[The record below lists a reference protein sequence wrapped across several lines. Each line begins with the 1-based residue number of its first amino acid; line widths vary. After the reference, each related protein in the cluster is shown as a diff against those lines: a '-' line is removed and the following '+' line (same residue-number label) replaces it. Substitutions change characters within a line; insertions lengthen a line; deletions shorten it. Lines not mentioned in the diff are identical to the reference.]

1 MAWYPGQTAQAAGPQ
16 QGDALKIS
24 QGKPDWKAKLV
35 TPKSIFTSAGCF
47 LLTLLAIVPLWNA
60 TTLLQNSNYVFWAD
74 RSIPYWIIVVC
85 VGIVLLY
92 AASIQ
97 LFFRNP
103 HDQKQIEQTIMIV
116 ASIFITLF
124 GFFLMVA
131 SIPLTQQAELTYTNL
146 VHRCG
151 SSEQTHRLYEYSQV
165 LQNIRATPACAV
177 KYSVEECAG
186 YQESAPYTNFLR
198 GMENNFRCAGF
209 CYTAPA
215 VGFKQATLLSSK
227 QSVRQ
232 QSLATDAAQT
242 EKRSLPSPN
251 MYPPTLFSDLNF
263 KSSCDG
269 MAARDMK
276 NFAGDIGNQTFFQGI
291 YLIFV
296 AIVCGFLKILSFC
309 MRKA

>member
-47 LLTLLAIVPLWNA
+47 LLILLAIVPLWNA

-227 QSVRQ
+227 QNVRQ